1 MSGAVQNETGENRRT
16 RRAFF
21 LDRDGVLNED
31 RGYISRLEDFVMLPG
46 AAEAVAEL
54 NRDGW
59 LVVVFT
65 NQSGVARG
73 MLTAERLDEIHA
85 RLRAEIAQAGGE
97 LTAVY
102 ACPHGPESDCDC
114 RKPRAGMLLR
124 AAAEHNIDLSA
135 SVAVGDSPRDI
146 AAGHAAGCH
155 KTILVLSG
163 QTRAYD
169 PAAFPEPKPHRV
181 CANLAEAVRSI
192 GNREQG
198 TGNRTMPASF

>member
-1 MSGAVQNETGENRRT
+1 MSGADERENEPLTEAESGK

-31 RGYISRLEDFVMLPG
+31 RGYIARLEDFVLLPG

-85 RLRAEIAQAGGE
+85 RLRAEIAKAGGE

-102 ACPHGPESDCDC
+102 ACPHGPVSDCDC
-114 RKPRAGMLLR
+114 RKPKAGMLHR
-124 AAAEHNIDLSA
+124 AAAEHNIDLTA

-146 AAGHAAGCH
+146 AAGHSAGC

-163 QTRAYD
+163 QTRAYNTLS
-169 PAAFPEPKPHRV
+169 FPDPKPHLV
-181 CANLAEAVRSI
+181 CANLSDAVK
-192 GNREQG
+192 QG
-198 TGNRTMPASF
+198 KDLSTK